1 MQRVIGLMSG
11 TSADG
16 VDAALVEIE
25 GQGPGTRVRV
35 LAHAT
40 YPYEEAL
47 RAQILEA
54 SAPES
59 SSVDLICHL
68 NVALGECFA
77 EAAIAV
83 ARQAGVPLAQIALI
97 GSHGQTIYH
106 IPRAS
111 SNPPRCAST
120 LQIGEPC
127 VIAERT
133 GITTVADFRPRDM
146 AAGGLGAPL
155 APYGHAL
162 LFADPQRPKL
172 VQNIGGIA
180 NVTVLAD
187 RAPSG
192 WLAFDTGPGNM
203 LIDEAVRHYS
213 GGRQHYDAGGEL
225 AAQGRVH
232 PELLATLLAHPFITQ
247 PPPKA
252 TGREMFGQG
261 LWRTVL
267 ERASAFGLS
276 AADVVCTCTAF
287 TAASIVRNYE
297 RFIWPHWSITEV
309 IVCGGG
315 VYNAELMRR
324 LRAGVQP
331 CAVTTPE
338 AYGYP
343 NEALEAILFA
353 LLAHATVHGQAA
365 NVPSATGAQRAVVL
379 GKIVPA

>member
-25 GQGPGTRVRV
+25 GHGLEVRVRV

-40 YPYEEAL
+40 YPYETVL
-47 RAQILEA
+47 RTQILAA
-54 SAPES
+54 STPES
-59 SSVDLICHL
+59 SCVDLICHL
-68 NVALGECFA
+68 NFALGECFA

-83 ARQAGVPLAQIALI
+83 ARLAGVPLAQIDLI

-106 IPRAS
+106 IPQAS
-111 SNPPRCAST
+111 SVPPRRAST

-127 VIAERT
+127 IIAERT

-146 AAGGLGAPL
+146 AVGGLGAPL

-187 RAPSG
+187 SAPSDR
-192 WLAFDTGPGNM
+192 LAFDTGPGNM
-203 LIDEAVRHYS
+203 LIDEAVRHFS
-213 GGRQHYDAGGEL
+213 GGQQHYDAGGEM

-232 PELLATLLAHPFITQ
+232 QELLATLLAHPFITQ

-252 TGREMFGQG
+252 TGREMFGQA
-261 LWRTVL
+261 LLHTVL
-267 ERASAFGLS
+267 ERASAFGL
-276 AADVVCTCTAF
+276 APADVVCTCTAF
-287 TAASIVRNYE
+287 TAASVLRNYE
-297 RFIWPHWSITEV
+297 RFIWPRCTIAEV
-309 IVCGGG
+309 IFCGGG
-315 VYNAELMRR
+315 VYNAELMRL
-324 LRAGVQP
+324 LRDGVQP
-331 CAVTTPE
+331 CVVTTPE

-353 LLAHATVHGQAA
+353 LLAHATVHGQPA
-365 NVPSATGAQRAVVL
+365 NMPSATGAQRPVIL